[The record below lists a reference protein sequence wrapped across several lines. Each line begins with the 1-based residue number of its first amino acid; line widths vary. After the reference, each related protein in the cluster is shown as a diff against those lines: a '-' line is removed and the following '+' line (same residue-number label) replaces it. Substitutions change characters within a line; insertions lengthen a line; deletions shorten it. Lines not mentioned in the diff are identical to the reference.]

1 MKLGLENRTITLT
14 GPAPRVPT
22 VCTELSLWGAL
33 QSISTPA
40 VTILLV
46 YGRKADASG
55 GERVAQ
61 ALEA

>member
-1 MKLGLENRTITLT
+1 MKLDLEDGTITLT
-14 GPAPRVPT
+14 GPTPRVPT

-33 QSISTPA
+33 QFISTPA

-55 GERVAQ
+55 VEGVAQ